1 MKSRST
7 GPRVLGE
14 IVTIVVGI
22 LIALAAD
29 AWWQGRID
37 SALERSYL
45 EAFRVDL
52 QETID
57 ELRVATARQDSTQQ
71 RMLVLAAQ
79 IAGDEQLPDT
89 LLRVFP
95 PVTILRESMDTYR
108 DLVAS
113 GGTTCI
119 GSLEVRRV
127 MSRVLQDVEYNQ
139 VAEDWSLDLVTSM
152 RASLL
157 LLPRPVD
164 RDRLQEIWAVYI
176 DAGNRLLTIKGTLAV
191 AADSAALVV
200 ERELTAR

>member
-1 MKSRST
+1 M
-7 GPRVLGE
+7 
-14 IVTIVVGI
+14 VGI

-119 GSLEVRRV
+119 GSLEVRRA